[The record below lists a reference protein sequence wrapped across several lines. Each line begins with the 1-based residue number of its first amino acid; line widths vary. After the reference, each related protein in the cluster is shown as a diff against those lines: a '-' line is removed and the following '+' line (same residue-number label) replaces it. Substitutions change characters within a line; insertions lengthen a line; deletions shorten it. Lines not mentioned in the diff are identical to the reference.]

1 MEKYNYKKARFIG
14 NNTDLPIYGFDEGKE
29 YFYRYLENNRGVEI
43 WFEGKK
49 GCSMVTGLE
58 PFNACFEEVNK
69 EYNRY
74 LELKQKFKSNEY
86 KEYLKLK
93 KKQEKL
99 KLKLNSQKI

>member
-14 NNTDLPIYGFDEGKE
+14 ENSPFVWGFDEGKE
-29 YFYRYLENNRGVEI
+29 YFFRYLENNRGVEI

-74 LELKQKFKSNEY
+74 LELKQKFKSKEY

-93 KKQEKL
+93 KKFK
-99 KLKLNSQKI
+99 KSNN